1 MSLSDGDRELV
12 KKHGFV
18 DETYLMTKPVQTRLN
33 INFTENN
40 LATFLAERDALA
52 IKEKDDAVRE
62 ALEKAAD
69 LCDDMVLYTGLDCA
83 NAIRAL
89 IEPKD

>member
-1 MSLSDGDRELV
+1 MSLSDRDIELA
-12 KKHGFV
+12 KKHSEYRIGAG
-18 DETYLMTKPVQTRLN
+18 DYC
-33 INFTENN
+33 FTEDEFK
-40 LATFLAERDALA
+40 AFLAERDQLA

-89 IEPKD
+89 IEDKKEDVRL